1 MLSPRGKEASKS
13 KDCSFR
19 CCLTAQLSVSAASHD
34 QRSINDS
41 STLRYDFATA
51 TTSSLYPH
59 LQFTNHESLPN
70 QQDSFHSFLKA
81 FPQFLQTVEADQAR
95 IRDYP
100 HLSTSK
106 HVCLDF
112 IGHGLFSYPQQMGP
126 EFISSVASTSSAPQP
141 TYSKIPS
148 FEIAYKPAPLNSQME
163 LGEGGSDFE
172 SHVRKRIMRFL
183 NISDE
188 DYSLVF
194 TANQSSAFTVLA
206 ESYPFKTNKNIVTVY
221 DHENEAVEA
230 MIETSK
236 GRGARAVSAE
246 FKWPSLKIHSNK
258 LKEVIINKSKRK
270 KGKRGLFVFPLQSRM
285 TGARYSYQW
294 MNLAQENDWHVLLDA
309 TALGPKDMDTLGLS
323 LFRPDFLI
331 CTCYKVFG
339 LNPYGFGCLFVKKS
353 NAAIFSE
360 SIITPSRGI
369 VNLVL
374 SSTLPKNEATSYSD
388 ADQPSKPNEQ
398 GDEDSSS
405 TTFSGE
411 IRRTGGEHSRTTDL
425 AAEIQFKG
433 LDTAD
438 SLGLVIISSRSR
450 YLINWLINA
459 LQSLRYPNSEN
470 SQQLVS
476 IYGPRVRFDRAP
488 ILAFNMFDW
497 KGEKVDPILVQK
509 LADRNNISVGCGFVK
524 GIWFGERYEG
534 EKARVLERKI
544 GGKDEKL
551 KGGGKRRENGDDCG
565 IAVVTITVGF
575 LNNFEDV
582 YRLWGFV
589 ARFLDAD
596 FVEKERWRYTA
607 LNQRTVEV

>member
-1 MLSPRGKEASKS
+1 MPSPRGKEFPFK
-13 KDCSFR
+13 
-19 CCLTAQLSVSAASHD
+19 CCLTAQLSVSATSQE

-51 TTSSLYPH
+51 ITSSLYPNM
-59 LQFTNHESLPN
+59 QFTNHESLPDL
-70 QQDSFHSFLKA
+70 QDSFRSFLKA

-95 IRDYP
+95 VKEYP
-100 HLSTSK
+100 HLSISN

-112 IGHGLFSYPQQMGP
+112 IGHGLFSYSQQMGNALAAAAA
-126 EFISSVASTSSAPQP
+126 SSVASTSLALPP
-141 TYSKIPS
+141 VYTKLPS
-148 FEIAYKPAPLNSQME
+148 FELSYKPAPLNSQMGD
-163 LGEGGSDFE
+163 GEGQSNFE
-172 SHVRKRIMRFL
+172 THVRKRIMRFL

-194 TANQSSAFTVLA
+194 TANHSSAFTVLA
-206 ESYPFKTNKNIVTVY
+206 ESYPYKTNKNIVTVY

-230 MIETSK
+230 LVESSK
-236 GRGARAVSAE
+236 RRGARAISAE
-246 FKWPSLKIHSNK
+246 FKWPSLKIHYNK
-258 LKEVIINKSKRK
+258 LKEVLINRNKK
-270 KGKRGLFVFPLQSRM
+270 KGKRGLFVFPLQSRV

-294 MNLAQENDWHVLLDA
+294 MNVAQENDWHVLLDA

-353 NAAIFSE
+353 NASIFNG

-369 VNLVL
+369 VNLVV
-374 SSTLPKNEATSYSD
+374 SSTLPN
-388 ADQPSKPNEQ
+388 QPSNTDEQ
-398 GDEDSSS
+398 GDEESDSSA
-405 TTFSGE
+405 FSGE
-411 IRRTGGEHSRTTDL
+411 IRQTGGEHSTTDIDIN
-425 AAEIQFKG
+425 IQFKG

-438 SLGLVIISSRSR
+438 MLGMVIINSRSR

-459 LQSLRYPNSEN
+459 MLSLQYPSSEN

-509 LADRNNISVGCGFVK
+509 LADRNNISLGCGFVK
-524 GIWFGERYEG
+524 RIWFGERYEG
-534 EKARVLERKI
+534 DKARVLESK
-544 GGKDEKL
+544 KDEKL
-551 KGGGKRRENGDDCG
+551 KEGSKRRENGDECG
-565 IAVVTITVGF
+565 IAVVTITIGF

-589 ARFLDAD
+589 ARFLDVD
-596 FVEKERWRYTA
+596 FLEKERWTYTA